1 MITIEEYKAGVQ
13 RLELVHEQRNQM
25 LDAAN
30 AAADK
35 QRAAAQRQFNAFL
48 AAAMSNAALT
58 ALYSMASADTFEAFI
73 AHLEQTDTVQQ

>member
-1 MITIEEYKAGVQ
+1 MITLEKYKAGVQ
-13 RLELVHEQRNQM
+13 RLEQVNEQRNQM

-58 ALYSMASADTFEAFI
+58 ALYSIASNDTFEAFI
-73 AHLEQTDTVQQ
+73 AHLEQTDAVQQ